1 MCHSVQVA
9 FDTEASQEG
18 VTTLQLSQWLPTIVS
33 KLAEAPNH
41 GTRSCQT
48 RHSEFAS
55 VCHQAALEVRAE
67 IRTATGSR
75 VLADL
80 VFGRVS
86 LAHSRFVLA
95 RGGLEGDRCF
105 CCQPG
110 DQGATTPV
118 KPLKP

>member
-55 VCHQAALEVRAE
+55 VYHQAALEVRAE

-75 VLADL
+75 SWQILCL
-80 VFGRVS
+80 VG
-86 LAHSRFVLA
+86 
-95 RGGLEGDRCF
+95 
-105 CCQPG
+105 
-110 DQGATTPV
+110 
-118 KPLKP
+118 